1 MLIKPNEVQKVGNLF
16 MDTVHEEEIRL
27 LNELYDSLTKGDV
40 KKSDELMDELLV
52 DLEDHFTTEEELMRE
67 FEFFAYPMHKA
78 EHDMMRKRFK
88 EVYEEWKKEK
98 NTQKVISFLK
108 EEFVPWLKSHVARW
122 DSTTAQ
128 QLGD

>member
-1 MLIKPNEVQKVGNLF
+1 MLVKPGEVQKVGNLF
-16 MDTVHEEEIRL
+16 IDAVHEEEIRV
-27 LNELYDSLTKGDV
+27 LNELYEALTKEDI

-52 DLEDHFTTEEELMRE
+52 DLEDHFSTEEELMRE

-78 EHDMMRKRFK
+78 EHDIMRKRFK

-98 NTQKVISFLK
+98 NPDKVIKFLK

>member
-1 MLIKPNEVQKVGNLF
+1 MLIRPNKVQKVGNLF

-27 LNELYDSLTKGDV
+27 LNQLYDTLMKKDV
-40 KKSDELMDELLV
+40 EKADQLMDELLV

-78 EHDMMRKRFK
+78 EHDTMRKRFK
-88 EVYEEWKKEK
+88 EVYDKWKKEK
-98 NTQKVISFLK
+98 NPEEVVRFLK

>member
-1 MLIKPNEVQKVGNLF
+1 MLVKPGEVQKVGNLF
-16 MDTVHEEEIRL
+16 IDAVHEEEIRV
-27 LNELYDSLTKGDV
+27 LNELYEALTKEDI

-52 DLEDHFTTEEELMRE
+52 DLEDHFSTEEELMRE

-78 EHDMMRKRFK
+78 EHDIMRERFK

-98 NTQKVISFLK
+98 NTDKVIKFLK

>member
-1 MLIKPNEVQKVGNLF
+1 MLIKPNDIQKVGNLL

-27 LNELYDSLTKGDV
+27 LNELYEALTKKEINRIDT
-40 KKSDELMDELLV
+40 LMDELLV

-78 EHDMMRKRFK
+78 EHDQMRQRFK
-88 EVYEEWKKEK
+88 EIYNAWKKNK
-98 NTQKVISFLK
+98 NPDEVIRFLK
-108 EEFVPWLKSHVARW
+108 DEMVPWLKSHVARW

>member
-1 MLIKPNEVQKVGNLF
+1 MLIKPGDVQKVGNLL
-16 MDTVHEEEIRL
+16 MDAVHEEEIRL
-27 LNELYDSLTKGDV
+27 LNELYEALL
-40 KKSDELMDELLV
+40 KKDLKKCDELMDELLV

-78 EHDMMRKRFK
+78 EHDQMRQRFK
-88 EVYEEWKKEK
+88 EVYDAWKKNK
-98 NTQKVISFLK
+98 NTEEVVRFLK
-108 EEFVPWLKSHVARW
+108 EEMVPWLKSHVARW